1 MSQFQGT
8 FRSHN
13 KQHIMGNFYLF
24 VLIYFPFNM
33 QNLYHTYSFYYNKPK
48 LKNYEKIVLTMG
60 KYSIIQH
67 EYNITEH

>member
-1 MSQFQGT
+1 
-8 FRSHN
+8 
-13 KQHIMGNFYLF
+13 
-24 VLIYFPFNM
+24 M